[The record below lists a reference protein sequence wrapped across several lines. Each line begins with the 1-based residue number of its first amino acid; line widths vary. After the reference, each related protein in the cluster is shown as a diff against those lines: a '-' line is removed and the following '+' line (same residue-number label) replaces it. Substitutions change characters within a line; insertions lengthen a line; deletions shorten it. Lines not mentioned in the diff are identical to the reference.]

1 MSLTYHP
8 PCIEVLSH
16 LSETADF
23 GTPAEGAKSR
33 GTYPTLA
40 EHRGRRVAIANRGNM
55 DQLLTHLNAAY
66 NLARWLTR
74 NDTDAEDVVQEAY
87 LRAFKHFRS
96 FHGSDSRPWLLAIV
110 RNTFYTWLQRNR
122 APERWIPFDEEI
134 HIAEEDHLNPE
145 ALLLQKA
152 NNQLVRQAIEELPA
166 EFREVIVLREL
177 EGLSYQQIAS
187 VTEIPVG
194 TVMSRLARARK
205 RLEQSLSQSR
215 EQGEK
220 LPGEARKKGAS

>member
-1 MSLTYHP
+1 M
-8 PCIEVLSH
+8 E
-16 LSETADF
+16 
-23 GTPAEGAKSR
+23 
-33 GTYPTLA
+33 
-40 EHRGRRVAIANRGNM
+40 
-55 DQLLTHLNAAY
+55 QLLSHLNAAY

-87 LRAFKHFRS
+87 LRALKHFRS

-110 RNTFYTWLQRNR
+110 RNTFYTWLPQNR
-122 APERWIPFDEEI
+122 APQRQVPFDEEI
-134 HIAEEDHLNPE
+134 HIAEEDHPNPE

-152 NNQLVRQAIEELPA
+152 NNQVVRQAIEELPA

-177 EGLSYQQIAS
+177 EGLSYKQIAD

-215 EQGEK
+215 EQREK
-220 LPGEARKKGAS
+220 PPSHTSVVEEPFEVVRAR